1 MADHLFRLRPDIQA
15 LQPSLVE
22 WRRRFHQRPELG
34 FQEKLTALFV
44 SQKLQEWGIEHLPG
58 IAQTG
63 IVATI
68 TGNKQTEQSNPKSM
82 ALLELGGL
90 FPAEPKGS
98 ADAPGVA
105 TASLSL
111 TRPKIPNPKSKVL
124 AIRADMD
131 ALPIHEENQVPYCS
145 LHSGIMHAC
154 AHDGHTAILLGVAY
168 YLSQHRDFAGTVK
181 LIFQPAEEGLGG
193 AKAMIEA
200 GVLNDVEAILGLHLW
215 NNLPV
220 GRVGVRSGSLMA
232 ASESFDCKILGKGGH
247 AGFPHQTVDAVVVA
261 AHAITILQALVARHV
276 DPLESVVISVGQ
288 LHSGTKRNVI
298 AATAEFNGTVRYFNP
313 NLSDFLPQ
321 RLEQAIASVCQIH
334 GASYEFDYH
343 RVSPPLI
350 NDALLAE
357 MVRNVASSIVEIP
370 QDVVPNCQTLAGED
384 MALYLQQVPGC
395 FFFLGSANPEKGLSY
410 PHHHPRFDFDETV
423 LTMGVEIFV
432 RCIETFCV

>member
-1 MADHLFRLRPDIQA
+1 MTEHLFRLRPDIQA

-68 TGNKQTEQSNPKSM
+68 KGNKQEQFTLISQ
-82 ALLELGGL
+82 L
-90 FPAEPKGS
+90 
-98 ADAPGVA
+98 
-105 TASLSL
+105 
-111 TRPKIPNPKSKVL
+111 PNPKSKVL

-145 LHSGIMHAC
+145 RHSGIMHAC

-193 AKAMIEA
+193 AKAMMEA

-220 GRVGVRSGSLMA
+220 GRVGVRSGPLMA

-343 RVSPPLI
+343 RVSPPVI

-357 MVRNVASSIVEIP
+357 MVRNVASSVVEIP